1 MERIA
6 VLNFVGTTF
15 AACSMASE
23 KKCSMLFGAS
33 LNMLDPGNVFRI
45 HSHPAV
51 PEPAA
56 VTVR

>member
-6 VLNFVGTTF
+6 VLNLVGITF
-15 AACSMASE
+15 AVCSMIPE